1 MEGLL
6 YIRQKTKMF
15 FADYD
20 MYIIPM
26 VKFVLMMA
34 IFLLMNWHLGYRYV
48 QMKWI
53 LVILVSLV
61 GCLLPWSGLTALSG
75 LYLMGHVSALSWEGA
90 VVLAAVMLA
99 AVIIHYLFL
108 PGSSF
113 VIVLVPLAFYLKV
126 PYLIPL
132 LVGVFGS
139 ALSFLPVGI
148 GVMVYYL
155 MLSLERGAAFLSD
168 PGSSIAQCFLQI
180 LNGLAGDSM
189 LIVTLASFCLVTLLV
204 YTLNRLSF
212 DYSKYI
218 SIAAGGVLNILIFL
232 FGGILLETTFSY
244 AGLLIGTL
252 VCTFAAVLISFWVGA
267 VDYSRAERLQFEDDE
282 YVYYVKAVPKIS
294 IAVPDR
300 KVQEITSPK
309 ESQKEEL

>member
-34 IFLLMNWHLGYRYV
+34 ILLLMNWHLGYRYV

-75 LYLMGHVSALSWEGA
+75 LYLLGHVSALSWEGA

-180 LNGLAGDSM
+180 LNGFAGESM
-189 LIVTLASFCLVTLLV
+189 LIVTLASFCLATLLV
-204 YTLNRLSF
+204 YVLNRLSF

-244 AGLLIGTL
+244 TGLLIGTL
-252 VCTFAAVLISFWVGA
+252 VCTFAACVISFWVGA